1 MKRIALVVAVF
12 AVAAGFADLQFADL
26 KVGTTY
32 TIGAAELAD
41 LTVGTRRTRQ
51 SDVRARSPFSPLS

>member
-1 MKRIALVVAVF
+1 MKRIALVVALF

-32 TIGAAELAD
+32 TIGAAA
-41 LTVGTRRTRQ
+41 VPGSSPSS
-51 SDVRARSPFSPLS
+51 SDDVVPS

>member
-32 TIGAAELAD
+32 TIGAAAD
-41 LTVGTRRTRQ
+41 RAHHLSAYGRRR
-51 SDVRARSPFSPLS
+51 LS